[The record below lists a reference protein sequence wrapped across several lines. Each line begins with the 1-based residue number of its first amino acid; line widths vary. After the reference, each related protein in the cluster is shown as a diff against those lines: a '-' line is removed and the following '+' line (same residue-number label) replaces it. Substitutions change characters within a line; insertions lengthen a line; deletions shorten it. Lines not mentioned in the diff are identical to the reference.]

1 MNVFYKTVA
10 LGLCGSMLSAVAFAS
25 SVPPTV
31 SPGRSGDA
39 QRPQPVIEDVLSDEL
54 SSPAPVTEGNQ
65 NHQKTFLLTDVRISG
80 NTALSNDTL
89 RHHYSPYLGQ
99 SVSLLTLNHIAKEI
113 TRTYRKNGYFLSR
126 AIVPEQSI
134 ANGVVSILVVEGYVS
149 DLRIEGHDYEE
160 LLKNDRAG
168 VIARF
173 SQLVTGMRPFNINTM
188 QNQLLLMNDTGF
200 TASSVVFSALPAA
213 SAPVG
218 AAGMTLT
225 LDKRA
230 PSWTAGLNSYSS
242 HYLGPYHATLGLST
256 GNLLTSWDQID
267 VTAETSVPHDRVR
280 SLSSTYSLPLPF
292 NGSRAYIGTSLST
305 MAPGYKLTKLDVD
318 GGSEKLFLGF
328 SQNLFRS
335 RDAYASVTAEGQI
348 SNSRVSTLGTKLYT
362 DRIRK
367 LSLSV
372 NAGIY
377 DTFKGLNEISLSV
390 SQGLGFGSKGKGD
403 PNISRSDGDATST
416 VLSANYSRT
425 QPVTPSVESFLRIS
439 GQYSATPLLASEEF
453 GFGGI
458 SAGRAFDPSE
468 FTGDKGV
475 SALIEM
481 RYLSLNTFE
490 TVKTIPF
497 VYYDAAKIWNYNL
510 DNSVIFASSAGFGL
524 KFISGYGIVG
534 DVTLAWPLTSEQGA
548 PRWGNG
554 KSPRLLLG
562 VSYQF

>member
-134 ANGVVSILVVEGYVS
+134 TDGVVSILVVEGYVS

-225 LDKRA
+225 LD
-230 PSWTAGLNSYSS
+230 
-242 HYLGPYHATLGLST
+242 
-256 GNLLTSWDQID
+256 
-267 VTAETSVPHDRVR
+267 V
-280 SLSSTYSLPLPF
+280 
-292 NGSRAYIGTSLST
+292 
-305 MAPGYKLTKLDVD
+305 
-318 GGSEKLFLGF
+318 
-328 SQNLFRS
+328 
-335 RDAYASVTAEGQI
+335 
-348 SNSRVSTLGTKLYT
+348 
-362 DRIRK
+362 
-367 LSLSV
+367 
-372 NAGIY
+372 
-377 DTFKGLNEISLSV
+377 
-390 SQGLGFGSKGKGD
+390 
-403 PNISRSDGDATST
+403 
-416 VLSANYSRT
+416 
-425 QPVTPSVESFLRIS
+425 
-439 GQYSATPLLASEEF
+439 
-453 GFGGI
+453 
-458 SAGRAFDPSE
+458 
-468 FTGDKGV
+468 
-475 SALIEM
+475 
-481 RYLSLNTFE
+481 
-490 TVKTIPF
+490 
-497 VYYDAAKIWNYNL
+497 
-510 DNSVIFASSAGFGL
+510 
-524 KFISGYGIVG
+524 
-534 DVTLAWPLTSEQGA
+534 
-548 PRWGNG
+548 
-554 KSPRLLLG
+554 
-562 VSYQF
+562 